1 MDPALPIFENLA
13 KSADHSTLVSAS
25 RAAGLPDRLPGS
37 VTLFAPTNQAF
48 AQLPQGTLDT
58 LMVPENKALL
68 TQLLSYHVL
77 PGAKTRAD
85 IAADARA
92 GGGTAVYR
100 TLQGGSI
107 RVTAQ
112 GDRLTVTDIHGNRSL
127 VSIPDVRHA
136 NGVVHV
142 VEAVLLPVT

>member
-13 KSADHSTLVSAS
+13 KSADHSMLVSAF
-25 RAAGLPDRLPGS
+25 RAAGLADRLPRP

-48 AQLPQGTLDT
+48 VQLPQGTLDA
-58 LMVPENKALL
+58 LMVAENRALL
-68 TQLLSYHVL
+68 TQLLSYHVVS
-77 PGAKTRAD
+77 GAKTRAD

-107 RVTAQ
+107 RVTAE
-112 GDRLTVTDIHGNRSL
+112 GDRLTVIDIHGNRSA
-127 VSIPDVRHA
+127 VTIPDVRHA